1 MSVIWNAVILSP
13 MINVLAVLY
22 ALLLHNFGLA
32 IIVFTLL
39 VRLAT
44 LRLTQ
49 RQLRSTR
56 RMQDIQPK
64 IQEIRRKYPNDKQK
78 ASQAQMRMMKEAG
91 VNPIGCLG
99 PMVIQFPIWI
109 GLYQSIISLLPT
121 SPEALARLS
130 QRLYPWL
137 PFIDTLVPLN
147 RSFLGLDLGLEV
159 SKHGFLITVLMPV
172 LVGASMWAQ
181 QKMTAMPSMD
191 PRTESTNKMMLWM
204 MPFMFGFFTLQF
216 PAGLALYWVVS
227 AAIGIVIQYRITG
240 SWGNL
245 LPSSRRAP
253 PEAATQG
260 VGQGRPADEGSKE
273 EPEDGQSGDDRQNR
287 RGGGRNRP
295 AGARRR
301 PRGGRGRGR

>member
-1 MSVIWNAVILSP
+1 MSVIWNALILAP
-13 MINVLAVLY
+13 MVNILAVLY

-44 LRLTQ
+44 LPLTK

-56 RMQDIQPK
+56 KMQDIQPK
-64 IQEIRRKYPNDKQK
+64 IQEIRRKYADDKQK
-78 ASQAQMRMMKEAG
+78 ASKAQMRMMKEAG

-121 SPEALARLS
+121 SPEALVRLS
-130 QRLYPWL
+130 QRLYAWL
-137 PFIDTLVPLN
+137 PFVDTLVPLN
-147 RSFLGLDLGLEV
+147 RSFMGLDLGMEV
-159 SKHGFLITVLMPV
+159 SDHGFPITVLMPV

-181 QKMTAMPSMD
+181 QKMTAMPSID
-191 PRTESTNKMMLWM
+191 PRTESTNRMMLWM

-227 AAIGIVIQYRITG
+227 AAIGIGIQYRITG

-245 LPSSRRAP
+245 IPSSRGAVS
-253 PEAATQG
+253 EAASQG
-260 VGQGRPADEGSKE
+260 VGQAGPAGEGSKE
-273 EPEDGQSGDDRQNR
+273 EPEDGQTGDDGKNR
-287 RGGGRNRP
+287 RRGGRNRP